1 VLSRNATSD
10 CRFAG
15 AAPATD
21 PVDVPELLLKRSGV
35 DSQLVSFSLHP
46 STFLDGYQS

>member
-1 VLSRNATSD
+1 MLSRNATSD

-21 PVDVPELLLKRSGV
+21 PVDVPELLLKRFGV
-35 DSQLVSFSLHP
+35 GSQLVSFSFHP
-46 STFLDGYQS
+46 STF